1 MFIAPP
7 WLCGW
12 LIFCII
18 YSFVDLYKS
27 PVLAG
32 CGLLSFLCFYFLF
45 IENQWAVAVSYGS
58 KYSQDKII
66 ILSDVWFWRKMQ
78 ACDVT
83 PKYFW
88 NIFIEIHLFFDDSS
102 HILMISW
109 RVQQQSRFKHT
120 HDFFEKETQ
129 THAPACTLG
138 HLRGLGCLCLVCL
151 ELLASL
157 HLHGA
162 VDNPIGS
169 QRLQPL
175 HFHDHHLGSADI
187 TAICCSPGVIHPAT
201 WRSKRKGENL
211 EQTRCCQILAVFL
224 DFIHSMPMPA
234 RVTMHTA
241 ALTSAWRTLVMIW
254 AFPLTSNYCGCII
267 EHMKS

>member
-7 WLCGW
+7 WFWGW

-18 YSFVDLYKS
+18 HSFVDLYKA

-32 CGLLSFLCFYFLF
+32 YGLLSFLFFYFLF

-58 KYSQDKII
+58 QYSQDKII

-120 HDFFEKETQ
+120 HDFLESRHKRTRPRARSG
-129 THAPACTLG
+129 TYV
-138 HLRGLGCLCLVCL
+138 GLD
-151 ELLASL
+151 A
-157 HLHGA
+157 
-162 VDNPIGS
+162 
-169 QRLQPL
+169 
-175 HFHDHHLGSADI
+175 
-187 TAICCSPGVIHPAT
+187 
-201 WRSKRKGENL
+201 
-211 EQTRCCQILAVFL
+211 
-224 DFIHSMPMPA
+224 
-234 RVTMHTA
+234 
-241 ALTSAWRTLVMIW
+241 SAWSVW
-254 AFPLTSNYCGCII
+254 SFSPPSTS
-267 EHMKS
+267 MVQ